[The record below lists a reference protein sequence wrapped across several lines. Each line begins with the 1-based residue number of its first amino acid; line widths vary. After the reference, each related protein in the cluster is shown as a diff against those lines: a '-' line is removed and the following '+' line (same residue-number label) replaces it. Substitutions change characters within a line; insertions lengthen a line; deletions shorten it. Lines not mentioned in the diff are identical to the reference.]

1 MTMSSEHGSKWVKHP
16 WEITK
21 EAAKAWHGSWNLLD
35 HPQRGGLPSSI
46 FAGQNMA
53 VHSNQT
59 LEEVGNFGNPAVA
72 VGRIVEDSEDSR
84 LLQALVA

>member
-1 MTMSSEHGSKWVKHP
+1 MALGISW
-16 WEITK
+16 ITLK
-21 EAAKAWHGSWNLLD
+21 EE
-35 HPQRGGLPSSI
+35 GLPSSI